1 MNPRFKNAVK
11 DGVMTQHKLDE
22 IVQPK
27 AIQLQRCGY
36 CNVKEE
42 YMNAFKKCARCK
54 VARYCCV
61 EHQKLAWPV
70 HKKEKFCLSKRKKKK
85 VPW

>member
-61 EHQKLAWPV
+61 VLFE
-70 HKKEKFCLSKRKKKK
+70 
-85 VPW
+85 